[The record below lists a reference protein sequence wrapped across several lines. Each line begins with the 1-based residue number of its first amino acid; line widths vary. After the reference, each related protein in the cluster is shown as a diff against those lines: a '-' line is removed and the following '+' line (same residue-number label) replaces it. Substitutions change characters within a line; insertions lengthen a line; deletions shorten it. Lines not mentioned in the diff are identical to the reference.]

1 MAEIIQTTKEYSD
14 TLGIRADQIG
24 KYILLPGDPGRVPF
38 LAGYFENSKQ
48 VAENWTHMTYTGT
61 LDGVAVSVV
70 STGMGCPAMAATLE
84 ELIRLGAHTF
94 IRVGTS
100 GMLQKK
106 SDPNHLIIT
115 WGAARDEKTSLQ
127 YQPLSFPAVA
137 DVEVTTALMD
147 AAQELKIGYEVGIS
161 QSKDAFYGE
170 HDPKGMIASR
180 ELLMKQR
187 AFRRSGMLC
196 SEMEASALFVIS
208 TVRSVRAGG
217 IMMLGGSTQ
226 QGLHNISLV
235 CANALKLLIRQDQQT
250 EPGSAK

>member
-1 MAEIIQTTKEYSD
+1 MAEKISSTQKESD
-14 TLGIRADQIG
+14 LLGIRSDQIG
-24 KYILLPGDPGRVPF
+24 KYVLLPGDPGRVPF
-38 LAGYFENSKQ
+38 LASFFEGANQ
-48 VAENWTHMTYTGT
+48 VAEKWTHVTFTGT
-61 LDGVAVSVV
+61 LNGQKVSVV

-84 ELIRLGAHTF
+84 ELIQLGAHTF

-106 SDPNHLIIT
+106 SDPNYLVIT
-115 WGAARDEKTSLQ
+115 WGAARDEKTSLH

-137 DVEVTTALMD
+137 DVEVTTALMH
-147 AAQELKIGYEVGIS
+147 AAQMLGIGYEVGIS

-170 HDPKGMIASR
+170 HDPKGMIASK

-196 SEMEASALFVIS
+196 SEMEASALFVVS
-208 TVRSVRAGG
+208 TVCSVRSGG

-226 QGLHNISLV
+226 LGLHRISSV
-235 CANALKLLIRQDQQT
+235 CAQALNILIQSDQNII
-250 EPGSAK
+250 EGIRR